1 MVFNEISFNQ
11 DYWKTKTE
19 AEFIE
24 QEKHH
29 GLSVEQMKEAFALM
43 GGKPGKVD
51 EVITDDENL

>member
-19 AEFIE
+19 TEFIE

-43 GGKPGKVD
+43 GGKPGKV
-51 EVITDDENL
+51 IIDDENL